1 MLDTHTYVCI
11 TRNNNNKKRQRFTD
25 NERNINIGENINDH
39 DYLI

>member
-11 TRNNNNKKRQRFTD
+11 HEIIIKKRQRFTD